1 MESSVILPIGSTE
14 QHGPH
19 LPLGTDS
26 YIVGRLSETLA
37 AELKMDLFPVLN
49 YGVSFE
55 HKEFPGTISIQ
66 PETLVKTVREI
77 CENLLEK
84 YTRVIII
91 NGHGG
96 NTTILRSLKS
106 GKTVFIDLFEFL
118 KKILSDV
125 RETELGGV
133 AHACEVETSLML
145 YLEPNLVRKEK
156 INDEIVKYVPL
167 LDPQSEQRPPNGWK
181 TINLSKWGVIGDPR
195 KATKE
200 KGEKIFKILVQKIA
214 DSLRVL
220 KKEEIKEE

>member
-1 MESSVILPIGSTE
+1 MESSIILPIGSTE

-26 YIVGRLSETLA
+26 YIVKRVSETLA

-77 CENLLEK
+77 CEKLLEK

-96 NTTILRSLKS
+96 NTTILRSLKN
-106 GKTVFIDLFEFL
+106 GKMIFIDLFDFL
-118 KKILSDV
+118 KKILTDV

-145 YLEPNLVRKEK
+145 YLEPNLVRCEK
-156 INDEIVKYVPL
+156 ISDEIVKYVPL
-167 LDPQSEQRPPNGWK
+167 LDPQSKHHLPNGWK
-181 TINLSKWGVIGDPR
+181 TINFSQWGVIGDPR
-195 KATKE
+195 KATRE
-200 KGEKIFKILVQKIA
+200 KGEKIFNTLVQKIA
-214 DSLRVL
+214 DSLKRVL
-220 KKEEIKEE
+220 KKE